1 MNFEFSL
8 VYEAAR
14 EAHKA
19 QKVLLEQRK
28 AQKPNSELLTSA
40 KRTWALA
47 RQKEIPKQE
56 REKHIKALM
65 DVIRGKVQE
74 IVFKHDASRI
84 VQTAVK
90 HGNQSQRDEIA
101 AELKGRYKE
110 LTQNKYSKVRGVY
123 LVACAQYHSLFTIYS
138 S

>member
-1 MNFEFSL
+1 MYNELTL
-8 VYEAAR
+8 VLKAAR
-14 EAHKA
+14 ESHKA
-19 QKVLLEQRK
+19 QKVLHEQRK
-28 AQKPNSELLTSA
+28 AQKPHSELLTSA
-40 KRTWALA
+40 KSTWALA

-65 DVIRGKVQE
+65 NVIRGKVQE

-101 AELKGRYKE
+101 VELKGRYKE
-110 LTQNKYSKVRGVY
+110 LAQNKYSKVRGSHR
-123 LVACAQYHSLFTIYS
+123 VACAQYY
-138 S
+138 

>member
-1 MNFEFSL
+1 ML
-8 VYEAAR
+8 
-14 EAHKA
+14 H
-19 QKVLLEQRK
+19 EQRK
-28 AQKPNSELLTSA
+28 AQKPNSELLNTA

-56 REKHIKALM
+56 REKHIKALI

-90 HGNQSQRDEIA
+90 HGNQPQRDEIA

-110 LTQNKYSKVRGVY
+110 LAQNKYSKVCGSNRVNY
-123 LVACAQYHSLFTIYS
+123 TQSTNCVVV
-138 S
+138 